1 MKNCTMLI
9 LTHLLQLFEAK
20 QENISGDFRGDGFQN
35 GGTLVV
41 APGEFLNPFK
51 LIFNL
56 YWSGESLPAKFPP
69 LPNKGKKSEYYI
81 HVHVKL
87 LNFLLRNNFNYH
99 GFSSGG
105 KVLVSYKQENP
116 SDNMDIQEILRVL
129 GIKEEF

>member
-1 MKNCTMLI
+1 MLI

-56 YWSGESLPAKFPP
+56 Y
-69 LPNKGKKSEYYI
+69 
-81 HVHVKL
+81 
-87 LNFLLRNNFNYH
+87 
-99 GFSSGG
+99 
-105 KVLVSYKQENP
+105 
-116 SDNMDIQEILRVL
+116 
-129 GIKEEF
+129 